1 MDFGTELDEQNNTK
15 HVDSF
20 ILAMSRTVGCKLK
33 RDSFSCDITLIDTRH
48 NSNCFTYDIRRLVC

>member
-33 RDSFSCDITLIDTRH
+33 RDSFSCDITLIVLDTTAIVSH
-48 NSNCFTYDIRRLVC
+48 MILDG